1 MQFRVDMEG
10 TATRS
15 RRPGTALLEVTR
27 HISRTWP
34 CLDKCVSLS
43 TIAFVSCT
51 LAGPVQLG
59 LDQEHTVQQQSE
71 LNKSGSEGSSGQIIE
86 S

>member
-1 MQFRVDMEG
+1 MI
-10 TATRS
+10 
-15 RRPGTALLEVTR
+15 AL
-27 HISRTWP
+27 
-34 CLDKCVSLS
+34 
-43 TIAFVSCT
+43 VSCT